1 MSAPQQASISPMPP
15 PVAPDARTTEILD
28 SIKAVFAARGFDG
41 ASMQDLARA
50 AGMSA
55 GNFYRY
61 FPSKLA
67 IIAALIE
74 RDMSEIDADFQKI
87 MAAPDPRAA
96 FRAAFE
102 WHLSESDPH
111 KAPLWAEIEA
121 ASARELELG
130 RVALTMQDGV
140 SRVILTLFARI
151 ARIGEEQARKRFAA
165 HARLLM
171 LLVKGTCSQANCL
184 AIQARINGGDPP
196 DNSDLVALSMRVFDQ
211 IIAEIAGDAPAL
223 TPEPYR

>member
-1 MSAPQQASISPMPP
+1 MSAPQQRSAPQGQP
-15 PVAPDARTTEILD
+15 PVSADVRTGEILD
-28 SIKAVFAARGFDG
+28 RIKAVFAARGFDG

-74 RDMSEIDADFQKI
+74 RDMSEIDADFQLI
-87 MAAPDPRAA
+87 MAAPDPRAI
-96 FRAAFE
+96 FRTAFE
-102 WHLSESDPH
+102 WHLTESDPH

-130 RVALTMQDGV
+130 RIALTMQNGI
-140 SRVILTLFARI
+140 SRVIIALFARI
-151 ARIGEEQARKRFAA
+151 ADISEEEARQRFDA

-171 LLVKGTCSQANCL
+171 LLVKGNCSQANCL
-184 AIQARINGGDPP
+184 AIQAQLDGGDTP

-211 IIAEIAGDAPAL
+211 IVAEIAGDMPA
-223 TPEPYR
+223 TKREPQK